1 MVPIW
6 LSRAQGVQ
14 GTGECRAQGSAGH
27 RECRAQGVQGTG
39 SAGHGECRAQ
49 GVHLVPDKVPDLVG
63 EHIGHISARHEDST
77 VILGDAFRRA
87 GITGVRAS
95 LR

>member
-6 LSRAQGVQ
+6 LSRAQGSAGHRGVQ
-14 GTGECRAQGSAGH
+14 GTG
-27 RECRAQGVQGTG
+27 ECRAQGVQGTG
-39 SAGHGECRAQ
+39 SAGHRECRAQ

-63 EHIGHISARHEDST
+63 EHTGHISARYEDST
-77 VILGDAFRRA
+77 VILGAAFRRA